1 MWQAVIVGLIVL
13 AAATYAA
20 WALLPAALRLRLARH
35 LAATARRVGGPAW
48 LVTVRGR
55 DRGQRAAAPRRLQRL
70 QRGAGGPDPAQGPRQ
85 NLNIALRGRAT
96 AVARHRFR

>member
-1 MWQAVIVGLIVL
+1 MWQAVVVGLIVL

-20 WALLPAALRLRLARH
+20 WALLPATLRLRLARH
-35 LAATARRVGGPAW
+35 LAAMARRAGAPEW
-48 LVTVRGR
+48 LVRFADAIAASALR
-55 DRGQRAAAPRRLQRL
+55 RARRLQRL